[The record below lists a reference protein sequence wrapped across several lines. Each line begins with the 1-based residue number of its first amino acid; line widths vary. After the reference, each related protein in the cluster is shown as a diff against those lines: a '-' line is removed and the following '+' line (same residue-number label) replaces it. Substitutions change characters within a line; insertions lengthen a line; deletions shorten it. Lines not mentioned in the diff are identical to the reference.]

1 MIIYILVQTI
11 SVGNPLNQDGY
22 CSRLSFT
29 STEGFVTNV
38 NIKRKVNVRNITI
51 TNHVT
56 EIVWITPAPTTT
68 TSSTT
73 SNFQIYLG
81 VKKFLHALSLESTV
95 VTKWAVS
102 QVSTVNLP
110 VFCVSCYKSSQEIFY
125 NVNISYFGLF

>member
-73 SNFQIYLG
+73 IDPVMLNVITKNAINNEVLANVPVNYTLSNMHTHMPSMTEDTIITNNNGQGEIY
-81 VKKFLHALSLESTV
+81 
-95 VTKWAVS
+95 
-102 QVSTVNLP
+102 P
-110 VFCVSCYKSSQEIFY
+110 R
-125 NVNISYFGLF
+125 YF

>member
-1 MIIYILVQTI
+1 MIYILVQTI

-68 TSSTT
+68 TSTTT

-81 VKKFLHALSLESTV
+81 VKKFLHALSLEST
-95 VTKWAVS
+95 
-102 QVSTVNLP
+102 
-110 VFCVSCYKSSQEIFY
+110 KS
-125 NVNISYFGLF
+125 GLCHKSAL

>member
-1 MIIYILVQTI
+1 MNIIFILFQTI
-11 SVGNPLNQDGY
+11 IVSDPINQDGY

-68 TSSTT
+68 TSTTT
-73 SNFQIYLG
+73 SNFRIYLG
-81 VKKFLHALSLESTV
+81 VKKSLEST
-95 VTKWAVS
+95 
-102 QVSTVNLP
+102 
-110 VFCVSCYKSSQEIFY
+110 KS
-125 NVNISYFGLF
+125 GLCHKSAL

>member
-1 MIIYILVQTI
+1 MNIIFILFQTI
-11 SVGNPLNQDGY
+11 IVSDPINQDGY

-68 TSSTT
+68 TS
-73 SNFQIYLG
+73 NFRIYLG
-81 VKKFLHALSLESTV
+81 VKMFLHALSLESTM
-95 VTKWAVS
+95 WAVS

>member
-11 SVGNPLNQDGY
+11 SVVNPLNQDGY

-68 TSSTT
+68 TS
-73 SNFQIYLG
+73 NFQIYLG
-81 VKKFLHALSLESTV
+81 VKKFLHALSLEST
-95 VTKWAVS
+95 
-102 QVSTVNLP
+102 
-110 VFCVSCYKSSQEIFY
+110 KS
-125 NVNISYFGLF
+125 GLCHKSAL

>member
-56 EIVWITPAPTTT
+56 EIVWITTTPTTATTTPTTTAPTTAPT
-68 TSSTT
+68 TVPT
-73 SNFQIYLG
+73 SMENIPIEDPWPIGASFPFSQNGTPTFAYHPEG
-81 VKKFLHALSLESTV
+81 VMLQL
-95 VTKWAVS
+95 TK
-102 QVSTVNLP
+102 
-110 VFCVSCYKSSQEIFY
+110 
-125 NVNISYFGLF
+125 

>member
-56 EIVWITPAPTTT
+56 EIVWITTTPTTATTTPTTTAPTTAH
-68 TSSTT
+68 TSMENIPIEDFSSLCVLAQAVRGASKT
-73 SNFQIYLG
+73 NFR
-81 VKKFLHALSLESTV
+81 
-95 VTKWAVS
+95 
-102 QVSTVNLP
+102 
-110 VFCVSCYKSSQEIFY
+110 
-125 NVNISYFGLF
+125 

>member
-68 TSSTT
+68 TSTTT

-81 VKKFLHALSLESTV
+81 VKKFLHLQLNVGQIILLSATISVTLSATLSTSKIERFLYDLIKN
-95 VTKWAVS
+95 TAS
-102 QVSTVNLP
+102 
-110 VFCVSCYKSSQEIFY
+110 
-125 NVNISYFGLF
+125 